1 MSNQEKKP
9 RVVTKKHVA
18 RLERER
24 RQVIIVRTVAIIMI
38 GVVAI
43 LLGYGYFDATYLQKQ
58 KPVAEVN
65 GEKISI
71 EHFQE
76 RVQLQ
81 RVNLANL
88 YQRYQFF
95 QQNFGMDVTQQI
107 QEVEFYLQ
115 SPEALGQ
122 LVIDQMTEEALIRQ
136 EAEKRGITASDDEVE
151 QAVQEAYS
159 FFPNGTPT
167 PTITP
172 TAFEYPTLTSEQLT
186 IYPSTATPT
195 TAPTST
201 LEPTSTPDASVT
213 ATPTERASGR
223 PTPTFVPEDATPTA
237 TPYTLEGFQTEYQTT
252 VDQFKS
258 YGISEEIVREVYRNN
273 ILREKLME
281 VITGDQPTTE
291 EQVWARHI
299 LVDTEGEATAVEE
312 LLKNGSDFARLAREF
327 SSDTGSGSQG
337 GDLGWF
343 GKGAM
348 VSEFEDAAFN
358 QPIGEIG
365 EPIKS
370 QFGYHIIQVLDRREL
385 PLSAS
390 QLQQNRDTAF
400 NDWLSTLKAE
410 ADMVNYDT
418 WRSQIP
424 PMPDFQAAPPN

>member
-24 RQVIIVRTVAIIMI
+24 RQVMIVRTVAIIMI

-58 KPVAEVN
+58 KPVAEIN

-95 QQNFGMDVTQQI
+95 QQNFGMDVAQQI

-136 EAEKRGITASDDEVE
+136 EAGKRGITASDDEVE

-201 LEPTSTPDASVT
+201 PEPTSTPDASVT

-400 NDWLSTLKAE
+400 NDWLSTVRTE
-410 ADMVNYDT
+410 ADIVNYDT